1 MVVCISGEQ
10 AETRCLVLA
19 RWCFLVLLSVT
30 WAGDLRAASND
41 NNVEWDGLFADQG
54 PLYMRLTEP
63 TGATPVTLN
72 LRVFKN
78 DITSEYQILRYRR
91 SGVSL
96 GPDGLV
102 GERSDRS
109 V

>member
-1 MVVCISGEQ
+1 M
-10 AETRCLVLA
+10 LA
-19 RWCFLVLLSVT
+19 RWCFLVVLSVT

-78 DITSEYQILRYRR
+78 DITSANIKYFDTADQEFHWVPMVWLENDPT
-91 SGVSL
+91 GVFDAWKAWFPL
-96 GPDGLV
+96 PV
-102 GERSDRS
+102 R
-109 V
+109 